1 MHTISASRP
10 IPRRGP
16 ILGSAV
22 IGATLVV
29 IGLATA
35 YLALATPIATRLAP
49 SVSGS
54 SSGSTLAIWSFAL
67 IAGGAFLVAGTS
79 RLAATVATVRGGLA
93 RKAPVARAAGQ
104 LPEDVVLAT
113 NVKPPDGRTIP
124 ELVIGPF
131 GAVIVTELPTADR
144 LRRVGAAWETRSKDG
159 WQPIEDPLAAAA
171 RDAERVRRWMAT
183 SDLDFVVRVYA
194 AVVTDDPTVTR
205 TPGCAVV
212 PAARIPAWL
221 GSLPRQRS
229 LTEARR
235 NRMLTMVRR
244 ATGGDAQGGW

>member
-1 MHTISASRP
+1 
-10 IPRRGP
+10 
-16 ILGSAV
+16 V
-22 IGATLVV
+22 IGTTLVV

-35 YLALATPIATRLAP
+35 YVALATPIATRLAP

-67 IAGGAFLVAGTS
+67 IAGGAFLVAGAS

-93 RKAPVARAAGQ
+93 RKGPVARVAGS
-104 LPEDVVLAT
+104 LPAEVVLAT
-113 NVKPPDGRTIP
+113 DVTPPDGRTIP
-124 ELVIGPF
+124 ELVTGPF
-131 GAVIVTELPTADR
+131 GAVVVTELPTADR
-144 LRRVGAAWETRSKDG
+144 LRRVGAAWETRGKEG

-183 SDLDFVVRVYA
+183 GDLDFVVRVYA
-194 AVVTDDPTVTR
+194 AVITDDPAVVR
-205 TPGCAVV
+205 TPSCAVV

-221 GSLPRQRS
+221 EALPRQRS
-229 LTEARR
+229 LTAARQ

-244 ATGGDAQGGW
+244 AVGGDSQGGW